1 MAKLGQIYNL
11 DSFDSAKNYFKSLD
25 SNAGVVL
32 ARSLEHISS
41 EVFEQRIAGLSFLNQ
56 SGIVINNEGGYAKAI
71 TKLKS
76 NIQGDFKDSGDNTN
90 GKGKISIGLEDDTM
104 PVFMKEAFS
113 EWSETELNRAAL
125 ENRNL
130 VAEYLKGHDQKY
142 KEQID
147 RIGYLGI
154 EGKSKGLL
162 NNTLFASGGATG
174 TFSTLTAQEMF
185 DEVATLVQDQRT
197 SVLND
202 EMFSADKVA
211 VHQDTYN
218 ILSKTFVNTA
228 GSLTTVRE
236 ALERTLNIT
245 FVITSKCDIAGVKRI
260 VAYSSQRQNIQ
271 MRIPV
276 ALKISNQYQIGGF
289 RYGVE
294 SMFSIAGTDLL
305 EASGGKILTGV

>member
-162 NNTLFASGGATG
+162 NNTLFASGGATDV
-174 TFSTLTAQEMF
+174 FSALTAQEMF

-197 SVLND
+197 AVLND

>member
-185 DEVATLVQDQRT
+185 DEVSTLVQDQRT
-197 SVLND
+197 AVLND

-294 SMFSIAGTDLL
+294 SMFGIAGTDLL

>member
-25 SNAGVVL
+25 SNGGTVL
-32 ARSLEHISS
+32 ARNLEHISS
-41 EVFEQRIAGLSFLNQ
+41 EVFEQRIAGLSFLTA

-76 NIQGDFKDSGDNTN
+76 NIQGDFKDAGDNTN
-90 GKGKISIGLEDDTM
+90 GKGKISMGVEDDTM
-104 PVFMKEAFS
+104 PVFMKEAVS
-113 EWSETELNRAAL
+113 DWSETELNRASL

-130 VAEYLKGHDQKY
+130 VSEYLRGHDQKY

-154 EGKSKGLL
+154 DGKSKGLL
-162 NNTLFASGGATG
+162 NNTLFASSGATG
-174 TFSTLTAQEMF
+174 VFSTLTAQGMF

-197 SVLND
+197 AVLND

-211 VHQDTYN
+211 VHPATYN
-218 ILSKTFVNTA
+218 ILSKTYVNTA

-236 ALERTLNIT
+236 ALERTLNVT

-260 VAYSSQRQNIQ
+260 VAYSSQRQAIQ
-271 MRIPV
+271 MRIPI
-276 ALKISNQYQIGGF
+276 ALKISNQFMIGGF
-289 RYGVE
+289 RYGIE
-294 SMFSIAGTDLL
+294 SNFSIAGCDLL
-305 EASGGKILTGV
+305 ESLGGKILTAV

>member
-25 SNAGVVL
+25 SNGGTVL
-32 ARSLEHISS
+32 ARNLEHISS
-41 EVFEQRIAGLSFLNQ
+41 EVFEQRIAGLSFLTA

-76 NIQGDFKDSGDNTN
+76 NIQGDFKDAGDNTN
-90 GKGKISIGLEDDTM
+90 GKGEISIGMEDDTM
-104 PVFMKEAFS
+104 PVFMKEAGS
-113 EWSETELNRAAL
+113 SWSETELNRASL
-125 ENRNL
+125 ENVNL
-130 VAEYLKGHDQKY
+130 VSKYLMGHDQKY

-147 RIGYLGI
+147 KIGYLGI

-162 NNTLFASGGATG
+162 NNTLFASSGATG
-174 TFSTLTAQEMF
+174 VFSGLTAQEMF
-185 DEVATLVQDQRT
+185 DEISTLVSDQRT
-197 SVLND
+197 AVLND

-211 VHQDTYN
+211 VHTDTYN
-218 ILSKTFVNTA
+218 ILSKTYVNTA

-260 VAYSSQRQNIQ
+260 VAYSSQRQAIQ

-289 RYGVE
+289 RYGFE
-294 SMFSIAGTDLL
+294 SMFAVAGCDLIESL
-305 EASGGKILTGV
+305 SGKILTAV

>member
-56 SGIVINNEGGYAKAI
+56 SGIVINNEGGYSKAI

-174 TFSTLTAQEMF
+174 IFSTLTAQEMF

-197 SVLND
+197 AVLND

-276 ALKISNQYQIGGF
+276 ALKISNQYTLGF

>member
-25 SNAGVVL
+25 SNGGTVL
-32 ARSLEHISS
+32 ARNLEHISS
-41 EVFEQRIAGLSFLNQ
+41 EVFEQRIAGLSFLTA

-76 NIQGDFKDSGDNTN
+76 NIQGDFKDAGDNTN
-90 GKGKISIGLEDDTM
+90 GKGKISMGVEDDTM
-104 PVFMKEAFS
+104 PVFMKEAVS
-113 EWSETELNRAAL
+113 DWSETELNRASL

-130 VAEYLKGHDQKY
+130 VSEYLRGHDQKY

-147 RIGYLGI
+147 KIGYLGI

-162 NNTLFASGGATG
+162 NNTLFASSGATG
-174 TFSTLTAQEMF
+174 VFSGLTAQEMF

-197 SVLND
+197 AVLND
-202 EMFSADKVA
+202 EMFSADRVA
-211 VHQDTYN
+211 VHPDTYN
-218 ILSKTFVNTA
+218 ILSKTYVNTA

-245 FVITSKCDIAGVKRI
+245 FVITSKCDISGVKRI
-260 VAYSSQRQNIQ
+260 VAYSSQRQAIQ

-289 RYGVE
+289 RYGIE
-294 SMFSIAGTDLL
+294 SMFAVAGCDLIESL
-305 EASGGKILTGV
+305 SGKILTAV

>member
-185 DEVATLVQDQRT
+185 DEVSTLVQDQRT
-197 SVLND
+197 AVLND

-218 ILSKTFVNTA
+218 ILSKTFVNTS

-260 VAYSSQRQNIQ
+260 VAYSSQRGNIQ

-276 ALKISNQYQIGGF
+276 ALKISNQYILGF